1 MHSRDD
7 SGMHSQ
13 EVFGCYSLLIA
24 QVHLISILKP
34 RWVEWHGHE
43 HHSIPAVGIVVRVV
57 VVSVV
62 FIVPVVGVVVPFVV
76 VIAVPGF
83 VIVVVVV
90 IVVPVVVIVVVV
102 VIAVPGVVVVIVVPV
117 VVIVVVVV
125 IVFPDVVAPAVLADG
140 VAVDTACIVGHSP
153 P

>member
-34 RWVEWHGHE
+34 GWVEWHGHE

-62 FIVPVVGVVVPFVV
+62 LVVPVVGVVVVPFVV

-83 VIVVVVV
+83 L
-90 IVVPVVVIVVVV
+90 
-102 VIAVPGVVVVIVVPV
+102 
-117 VVIVVVVV
+117 
-125 IVFPDVVAPAVLADG
+125 VL
-140 VAVDTACIVGHSP
+140 
-153 P
+153 